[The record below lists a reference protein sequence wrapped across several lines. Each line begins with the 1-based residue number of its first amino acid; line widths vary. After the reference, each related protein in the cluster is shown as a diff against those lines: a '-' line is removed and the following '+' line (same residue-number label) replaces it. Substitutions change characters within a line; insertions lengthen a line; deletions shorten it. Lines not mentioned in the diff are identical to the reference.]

1 MQEKRK
7 RRPGGGR
14 KPKPGEKRKLVT
26 VRMLPS
32 LKRQLEQAAQANK
45 RSFTAELE
53 FRAAKPA
60 QATPLRPAH
69 IIALGD
75 VVMMLATLIENPAPA
90 PEGEQYAHA
99 GAGSWLTP
107 KGGIALRAA
116 LDPVLRYISPEPEG
130 PLPATEGTG
139 VGRLTPEQEAQ
150 DIGIGEAI
158 KLTDALKLL
167 KRVTPARSSFEAL
180 QGFLQ
185 GFLSFQ
191 NRR

>member
-14 KPKPGEKRKLVT
+14 KPTPGEKRKIVAI
-26 VRMLPS
+26 RMLPS

-69 IIALGD
+69 ITALGD
-75 VVMMLATLIENPAPA
+75 VVMILAALVENPAPA
-90 PEGEQYAHA
+90 PEGEQPVAGAGSRIGDLPTHHA

-116 LDPVLRYISPEPEG
+116 LDRVLQYLSPSLAHLGEHIEPEG
-130 PLPATEGTG
+130 IGHS
-139 VGRLTPEQEAQ
+139 EAN
-150 DIGIGEAI
+150 
-158 KLTDALKLL
+158 KLVDALKLQ
-167 KRVTPARSSFEAL
+167 KQITQARSAFEA
-180 QGFLQ
+180 LQ